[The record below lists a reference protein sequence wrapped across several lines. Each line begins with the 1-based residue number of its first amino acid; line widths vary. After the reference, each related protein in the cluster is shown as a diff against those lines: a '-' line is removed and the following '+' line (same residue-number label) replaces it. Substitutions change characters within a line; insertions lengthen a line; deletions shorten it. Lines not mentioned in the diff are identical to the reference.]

1 MKKEQNILR
10 QLVKAREAI
19 RRKHNLL
26 KLSKASMEKALSK
39 TFKPIVDPLDNLVR
53 LSKNKPKIEPQV
65 ESKYDSEDDDDMNQT
80 VIRNDDTLKEQEL
93 TDGFETADEDDD
105 EVKLLRYQQ
114 MLKNS
119 HKDIDTVFGV
129 REKNHGYIIGDSQIH
144 FEPNAIRVGRDK
156 YPLSNG
162 LMELLFKKVPNEKII
177 TTNDRNHYK
186 NIIDTTNAHRK
197 GFSKDGDI
205 RLSRSRKFTSVILP
219 MFKIGGGMTYKVARK
234 NRRMDYVYWDDPN
247 ELVDRLRLLV
257 AEEAAG
263 NNNHENEI
271 ISILEELREGGY
283 I

>member
-1 MKKEQNILR
+1 
-10 QLVKAREAI
+10 
-19 RRKHNLL
+19 
-26 KLSKASMEKALSK
+26 
-39 TFKPIVDPLDNLVR
+39 
-53 LSKNKPKIEPQV
+53 
-65 ESKYDSEDDDDMNQT
+65 MNET
-80 VIRNDDTLKEQEL
+80 VIRNNDDTLIE

-105 EVKLLRYQQ
+105 KVENPLSRYQQ

-119 HKDIDTVFGV
+119 HNDIDRVFGV
-129 REKNHGYIIGDSQIH
+129 RERNNAYSIGDSQIH
-144 FEPNAIRVGRDK
+144 FESNSIRVGRNS
-156 YPLSNG
+156 YPLTNG
-162 LMELLFKKVPNEKII
+162 LVELLFKKVPNEKII
-177 TTNDRNHYK
+177 TTKDRNYYK

-205 RLSRSRKFTSVILP
+205 RLSRSRKFTSVISP
-219 MFKIGGGMTYKVARK
+219 MFKMGGGMTYKVARK
-234 NRRMDYVYWDDPN
+234 HRRMDYVYWDDPN